1 MRAWLIVNPAAG
13 PWDVR
18 HELPLV
24 QGHLEKHG
32 WRTSLH
38 PTTRAG
44 EATAL
49 ARRAVEGGIGA
60 VFAVGG
66 DGTLNEIVNGL
77 AGSDVV
83 LGVLPGGT
91 GNVWARELGLPTRSL
106 RHPRALVE
114 SARALVSGTIHRIDL
129 GQANGRYFLQWAG
142 VGLDAE
148 VNRIMEPRTR
158 AQKHLGAVAYVAAG
172 VATALHMAGPRVRIW
187 VDGKRI
193 YRQAILIVICNSQ
206 LYGAVARIAPGAHL
220 DDGLLDVHVFA
231 GTGFGDALRATLG
244 VLTGLHVRDPHHS
257 TFQGRTIRI
266 EPSRPLAVAVDGEP
280 YGLTPITCQVAAR
293 ALSVLVPPSACPEL
307 FTTPEHVREDRVAT
321 KHQGH
326 GGARV
331 LDPGS
336 SVSSATGVR
345 TSRKL
350 PAVYPLGAG

>member
-24 QGHLEKHG
+24 QSHLEKHG
-32 WRTSLH
+32 WQTSLH

-44 EATAL
+44 EATPL
-49 ARRAVEGGIGA
+49 ARQAVEGGIDA

-66 DGTLNEIVNGL
+66 DGTINEIVNGL

-106 RHPRALVE
+106 RHPQPLVE
-114 SARALVSGTIHRIDL
+114 SARALVPGTIHRIDL

-158 AQKHLGAVAYVAAG
+158 TQKHLGAVAYVAAG

-187 VDGKRI
+187 VDGKRV

-244 VLTGLHVRDPHHS
+244 VLTGLHVRDPRHS
-257 TFQGRTIRI
+257 MFQGRTIRI

-280 YGLTPITCQVAAR
+280 YSLTPITCQVAPR
-293 ALSVLVPPSACPEL
+293 ALSVLVPPSACPDL
-307 FTTPEHVREDRVAT
+307 FTGRENVGEDRVAKDKEGT
-321 KHQGH
+321 EEPE
-326 GGARV
+326 AR
-331 LDPGS
+331 PW
-336 SVSSATGVR
+336 
-345 TSRKL
+345 L
-350 PAVYPLGAG
+350 PRALRGFPD